1 MNHPKIISILSF
13 MLLGCHSEHTHHDH
27 DHDQGGHDH
36 VDKTESVTVWTDTLE
51 AFVEYDPLKP
61 KEPSRML
68 IYLTWLTGHRPVTE
82 GTLTVHLEGSG
93 VHDRVVVDE
102 PARRGIFIPT
112 LKPSAVQN
120 AKLWLELTS
129 EGQTERIDL
138 ATVSISKS
146 PHGHEHGHSN
156 EGSHDHGDQAHESNQ
171 ETISFLKEQAWDI
184 PFQTNSVTK
193 TPIYKTIEALGQW
206 TTRPEDWYTV
216 IAPAT
221 GTVSFGDTVPH
232 IGAELDA
239 TDHVITIQSDQLS
252 EDSLSLKWQETQVQW
267 RTVQSEYERNKP
279 LQEQGVLSQAQW
291 ENIEHRYFSTKTQ
304 YDRLASQT
312 YNGRSVIKNAVDGRV
327 SELYVSAGDYV
338 EQGTPLYKM
347 VTQPPSLLLL
357 SIPHRHHDALK
368 HIQQIETQIDGQ
380 WTVLEGATTN
390 VGLSLVEHHTIPVQV
405 FTTPQDHVFAE
416 EKTPVRLVFGD
427 PTPQL
432 VVPASSLLEEYGQ
445 YYVIQQLDGESFSIQ
460 PITIG
465 DRNGDLVAVKSGLNE
480 ADWVVSTGNYIV
492 KMVSE
497 SGEVPTHGH
506 AH

>member
-1 MNHPKIISILSF
+1 MIYSQIISFLSF
-13 MLLGCHSEHTHHDH
+13 MLIGCHSEHTHE
-27 DHDQGGHDH
+27 GHEQEAH
-36 VDKTESVTVWTDTLE
+36 EHGENTESVTIWTDTVE
-51 AFVEYDPLKP
+51 AFVEYDQLTPN
-61 KEPSRML
+61 EPSRML
-68 IYLTWLTGHRPVTE
+68 IHLTWLDGHRPVTE
-82 GTLTVHLEGSG
+82 GTLTVHLEGDG
-93 VHDRVVVDE
+93 VHDRVVVEE

-120 AKLWLELTS
+120 AKLWLELSS
-129 EGQTERIDL
+129 EGNSERIDL
-138 ATVSISKS
+138 ATVSVPKS
-146 PHGHEHGHSN
+146 THGHDHGHSHD
-156 EGSHDHGDQAHESNQ
+156 GSHDHGEHSHESNQ
-171 ETISFLKEQAWDI
+171 ETISFLKEQAWEI
-184 PFQTNSVTK
+184 PFQTNPVTN
-193 TPIYKTIEALGQW
+193 TPIYNTIEALGQW
-206 TTRPEDWYTV
+206 TTRPEDAYTV

-221 GTVSFGDTVPH
+221 GIVSFGDTVPH
-232 IGAELDA
+232 LGAELDA
-239 TDHVITIQSDQLS
+239 TDHIITIQSDQLS

-291 ENIEHRYFSTKTQ
+291 ENIEHRYFSTKAQ

-312 YNGRSVIKNAVDGRV
+312 HNGRSVIKNPVDGRV
-327 SELYVSAGDYV
+327 SELYVSAGAYV
-338 EQGTPLYKM
+338 EQGSPLYKM
-347 VTQPPSLLLL
+347 VTQSPSLLLL

-368 HIQQIETQIDGQ
+368 HIQQVEVQIDGG

-445 YYVIQQLDGESFSIQ
+445 YYVVQQLDGESFSIQ